1 MEVFKR
7 VHRGYDEPAGCPWA
21 WSSLAWRGWRTSC
34 LARLLQSHHGR
45 ALEAQISLEVLCNL
59 THQALE
65 RQLADQQLGRLL
77 VATDL
82 TKCRSSRPVTMW
94 LLHSVGRWST
104 LARSLRRQLLPRRLS
119 TGRLASFVRTSFSS
133 PINILTIST
142 EKRSKLAREGYL
154 TIYAFLTAARV
165 GARRLIGPFLCALI
179 GASRSEFDAESVRQC
194 SAFLE

>member
-45 ALEAQISLEVLCNL
+45 ALEAQISLEVLCNH

-82 TKCRSSRPVTMW
+82 TKFHSSRPVTMW
-94 LLHSVGRWST
+94 LHSVGRWST

-133 PINILTIST
+133 PDKYSHNKYRKTLETC
-142 EKRSKLAREGYL
+142 
-154 TIYAFLTAARV
+154 
-165 GARRLIGPFLCALI
+165 ARRLSNYLCLSDSCESWR
-179 GASRSEFDAESVRQC
+179 ASPDWSVSLC
-194 SAFLE
+194 SDWCVSIRI